1 MKIWTTPPRWRRG
14 AVASLA
20 ATALVVVAALAA
32 RDGRAQAPPNPMS
45 APACQC
51 SGATAVP
58 GLQTSVVHCLC
69 GGMSCVLAQAG
80 AAVPVMQCVR

>member
-1 MKIWTTPPRWRRG
+1 MKLWTHPWRRG
-14 AVASLA
+14 AVAALA
-20 ATALVVVAALAA
+20 VTAAVLVAALAA
-32 RDGRAQAPPNPMS
+32 RDGRAQAANPMS

-51 SGATAVP
+51 AAATAVP

-80 AAVPVMQCVR
+80 TAVPVMQCVR